1 MFSLDF
7 QAGFSGWRLEFLPLA
22 KGPAK
27 SGGRRRGDRHGELGG
42 RPWHQRRGRS
52 AQVSRRRFLSAKILR
67 TESDHFNRSEV
78 GLRLDTGTSA
88 MRPVTAH
95 LLACL
100 RGAVPARP
108 DRPSSLGNR
117 KRDVWREGT

>member
-1 MFSLDF
+1 M
-7 QAGFSGWRLEFLPLA
+7 ATCHVNARPEPRRPPPWRSWLFLLP
-22 KGPAK
+22 
-27 SGGRRRGDRHGELGG
+27 
-42 RPWHQRRGRS
+42 QF
-52 AQVSRRRFLSAKILR
+52 SRRRFLSTKILR

-95 LLACL
+95 PLACL

-117 KRDVWREGT
+117 KRDVWRGEGT